1 MYLFE
6 NKSRYNVKVLPL
18 SKVYEIIKSGDYI
31 QKFKLDKTNYD
42 MMTKKTIK
50 IENRLDNY
58 INDLRELGNEKN
70 PTFNA
75 KGWLYMT
82 EKNQQ
87 TDKWEYVKGSK
98 KPVDVSNI
106 SQRYDSLELYKTMKS
121 SLSCFVS
128 SVEEYDENGYKIPN
142 ITRLSNYITLDID
155 HIGDVDQLKND
166 IFNNNHFV
174 ESIFTSPSGNG
185 LKIIC
190 KYQTEFD
197 ILKYKKNEDIMNSL
211 WYHLS
216 QQLIETININTD
228 LQLVVDENAKDINR
242 LCFLSYDPDL
252 LYRKNPKPYIFEYFM
267 YKNTEIY
274 VYDTDEEIIRVE
286 KEYLKEHPVKV
297 YNNDIQKE
305 IEFVNNFITFIRT
318 RKIDPYGAHEYVK
331 MRNTGWGLIDLFGGV
346 DNANKEDVYN
356 LFRMITI
363 NDSWYGNYHNRGE
376 SYIREAFNNI
386 WSTTKSDGNK
396 ITYGSL
402 KYMINEIKKSFF
414 DKKQKKE
421 DNNLL
426 DYKK

>member
-18 SKVYEIIKSGDYI
+18 SKVYDIMKNGSYI
-31 QKFKLDKTNYD
+31 QNFKIVTTNHN

-50 IENRLDNY
+50 VENRLDNY
-58 INDLRELGNEKN
+58 INDLRELKDERK

-75 KGWLYMT
+75 KGWLYKT
-82 EKNQQ
+82 ELSQESG
-87 TDKWEYVKGSK
+87 KWEYVKGSK
-98 KPVDVSNI
+98 KQINI
-106 SQRYDSLELYKTMKS
+106 SNLSEKMDSLELYKTMKS

-142 ITRLSNYITLDID
+142 ISRLSNYITLDID
-155 HIGDVDQLKND
+155 HVEDIDKLKHD
-166 IFNNNHFV
+166 IFNNNNFV
-174 ESIFTSPSGNG
+174 ESVFVSPSGNG

-190 KYQTEFD
+190 KYQTDFN
-197 ILKYKKNEDIMNSL
+197 ILKYKNNEEVMNSL

-216 QQLIETININTD
+216 HQLIENININTD
-228 LQLVVDENAKDINR
+228 TQLVVDENAKDINR
-242 LCFLSYDPDL
+242 LCFLSYDPEL
-252 LYRKNPKPYIFEYFM
+252 LYRKNPQPYIFEYFM
-267 YKNTEIY
+267 YKNKEIY
-274 VYDTDEEIIRVE
+274 VYDTDEEIVRVE
-286 KEYLKEHPVKV
+286 KEYLKEHPIIV
-297 YNNDIQKE
+297 YNNDIKKE
-305 IEFVNNFITFIRT
+305 IDFINNFTTFIRT

-402 KYMINEIKKSFF
+402 KYMINEIKKDYFNR
-414 DKKQKKE
+414 KQKDDE
-421 DNNLL
+421 NLL